1 MPTPLEILLDPVS
14 LVVIALYAGLL
25 LWEKAA
31 PGRALPYVR
40 GWRTRGLIAF
50 GVYFYLSSYLP
61 LLWDGYL
68 AQLRLFDLTGLGT
81 AGGAVVGLLLIEL
94 VIYAW
99 HRTMHGFSPLWRVF
113 HQMHHS
119 AERLDVYGAFYFSPF
134 DMAAFTFLASLCL
147 VLVVGVTPEAAT
159 IILLATTFMG
169 IFQHANIRTPHWL
182 GYVIQRPESHT
193 VHHGRGIH
201 AYNYS
206 DLPLFDIVFD
216 TFRNPV
222 TYENRTG
229 FYPGASARVADMLL
243 FKDINK
249 NRNKDQ
255 PERPQA
261 LTVG

>member
-1 MPTPLEILLDPVS
+1 
-14 LVVIALYAGLL
+14 
-25 LWEKAA
+25 
-31 PGRALPYVR
+31 
-40 GWRTRGLIAF
+40 
-50 GVYFYLSSYLP
+50 
-61 LLWDGYL
+61 
-68 AQLRLFDLTGLGT
+68 
-81 AGGAVVGLLLIEL
+81 
-94 VIYAW
+94 
-99 HRTMHGFSPLWRVF
+99 
-113 HQMHHS
+113 
-119 AERLDVYGAFYFSPF
+119 
-134 DMAAFTFLASLCL
+134 MAAFTFLASLCL

>member
-14 LVVIALYAGLL
+14 LVVIAMYAGLL
-25 LWEKAA
+25 LWETLA
-31 PGRALPYVR
+31 PGRTLPYVR
-40 GWRTRGLIAF
+40 GWRLRGLIAF
-50 GVYFYLSSYLP
+50 AVYFYLSSYLP

-68 AQLRLFDLTGLGT
+68 EQFRLLDLTGLGT
-81 AGGAVVGLLLIEL
+81 AGGAIAGLLLIEL
-94 VIYAW
+94 AIYAW
-99 HRTMHGFSPLWRVF
+99 HRTLHGLPPLWRVF

-134 DMAAFTFLASLCL
+134 DILAFTFLGSLCL
-147 VLVVGVTPEAAT
+147 VLGIGVTPQAAT

-201 AYNYS
+201 AYNYC
-206 DLPLFDIVFD
+206 DLPLFDIIFD
-216 TFRNPV
+216 TFRNPR

-229 FYPGASARVADMLL
+229 FYPGASARIADMLL
-243 FKDINK
+243 FRDL
-249 NRNKDQ
+249 NKDQ

-261 LTVG
+261 LPAGRGAV